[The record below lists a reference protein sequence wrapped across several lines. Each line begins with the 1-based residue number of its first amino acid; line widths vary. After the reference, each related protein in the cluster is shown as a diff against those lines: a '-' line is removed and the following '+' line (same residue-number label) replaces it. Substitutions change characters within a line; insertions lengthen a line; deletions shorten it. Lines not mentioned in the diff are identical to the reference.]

1 MRTELKK
8 NEKKLI
14 IIRQHWLRLVL
25 PFFAW
30 IVLAIL
36 LFWWLKFSTALIIV
50 LLAAIYPLIE
60 YVNWKNNIWCVTNM
74 RVVDESGFFSRYSK
88 ESPLDK
94 INNVEYDQTLWGRL
108 LGYGSV
114 DIQTAAELGETR
126 YEFIHHPKLLKDTI
140 THAREENKNM
150 QVSSQAAQLA
160 EAIART
166 NVTAQA
172 PQQMIADELQ
182 KLFDLLQKGAITQEE
197 YATQKNKL
205 MGS

>member
-1 MRTELKK
+1 
-8 NEKKLI
+8 
-14 IIRQHWLRLVL
+14 
-25 PFFAW
+25 
-30 IVLAIL
+30 
-36 LFWWLKFSTALIIV
+36 
-50 LLAAIYPLIE
+50 
-60 YVNWKNNIWCVTNM
+60 
-74 RVVDESGFFSRYSK
+74 
-88 ESPLDK
+88 
-94 INNVEYDQTLWGRL
+94 
-108 LGYGSV
+108 
-114 DIQTAAELGETR
+114 
-126 YEFIHHPKLLKDTI
+126 
-140 THAREENKNM
+140 M